1 MQPDQPLRATPSEDA
16 AARRDG
22 PPKVLFLLSHSGNGG
37 AQELWMNLAEAFRSR
52 GCRVQLAALYKPD
65 DEEAMPAIGSLDWLY
80 VSERRTSAARILPLL
95 MRFLRL
101 NDPDLVLTALPAA
114 GVLTPVAAL
123 AAGCKARVIVSHHT
137 PVDTYAPMLNRLDAL
152 TGRLAKVGAIV
163 SVSRAVS
170 DSLERR
176 PAGYRSKTSVIRN
189 SLPPALELRL
199 AELAARRGMRSP
211 GRKLMAIGRLAPQKN
226 YPVLLR
232 AMTRVE
238 DAQLTIVGAGPDE
251 QALNGLAQ
259 DLRVTDRVRFAGQKS
274 RLDALEMLA
283 DCDVFL
289 QPSLFEGHSLA
300 LIEASTL
307 GVPPHRVPRARP
319 SGRRDHERRRG
330 LWRHRR
336 ATGRR
341 GAGHGNP
348 QDARRRRASG
358 RLEPA
363 LGRPGRE
370 HDLRENRRGLRG
382 APRQVDVGLI
392 PQNRCARFEEPTI
405 SSDKGGQFAPSAHL
419 AGY

>member
-1 MQPDQPLRATPSEDA
+1 MRARFTKETRLMQPDQPLRATLSEEA

-52 GCRVQLAALYKPD
+52 GCRVQLAALYKPE
-65 DEEAMPAIGSLDWLY
+65 DEEAMPAIGSLDWIY
-80 VSERRTSAARILPLL
+80 VNERRTSAARMLPLL

-101 NDPDLVLTALPAA
+101 HDPDLVFTALPAA

-123 AAGCKARVIVSHHT
+123 AAGCKARVVVSHHT

-152 TGRLAKVGAIV
+152 TGRLAKVGAVV

-176 PAGYRSKTSVIRN
+176 PAAYRSKTSVIRN
-189 SLPPALELRL
+189 SLPPALEFRL
-199 AELAARRGMRSP
+199 AELAARRGVRSP

-251 QALNGLAQ
+251 QALKGLAQ

-283 DCDVFL
+283 DSDVFL

-300 LIEASTL
+300 LIEASAL
-307 GVPPHRVPRARP
+307 GVPLIVSRVPAQVEGVTT
-319 SGRRDHERRRG
+319 SD
-330 LWRHRR
+330 
-336 ATGRR
+336 
-341 GAGHGNP
+341 GAVCGVVVEP
-348 QDARRRRASG
+348 QDDEALAAEIRRMLDDDGHRAEWTRRSA
-358 RLEPA
+358 A
-363 LGRPGRE
+363 LGASTTFARTVAAYEALVGKLTPVPG
-370 HDLRENRRGLRG
+370 
-382 APRQVDVGLI
+382 
-392 PQNRCARFEEPTI
+392 
-405 SSDKGGQFAPSAHL
+405 
-419 AGY
+419 

>member
-1 MQPDQPLRATPSEDA
+1 MQPDQPLRATPSEEA
-16 AARRDG
+16 TARRDG

-65 DEEAMPAIGSLDWLY
+65 DEEAMPAIGSLDWIY

-101 NDPDLVLTALPAA
+101 HDPDLVFTALPAA

-123 AAGCKARVIVSHHT
+123 AAGCKARVVVSHHT

-152 TGRLAKVGAIV
+152 TGRLAKVGAVV

-170 DSLERR
+170 DSLKRR
-176 PAGYRSKTSVIRN
+176 PAAYRSKTSVIRN
-189 SLPPALELRL
+189 SLPPALEFRL
-199 AELAARRGMRSP
+199 AELAARRGVRSP

-251 QALNGLAQ
+251 QALKGLAQ
-259 DLRVTDRVRFAGQKS
+259 DLGMTDRVRFAGQKS

-283 DCDVFL
+283 DSDVFL

-307 GVPPHRVPRARP
+307 GVPLIVSRVPAQVEGVTT
-319 SGRRDHERRRG
+319 SD
-330 LWRHRR
+330 
-336 ATGRR
+336 
-341 GAGHGNP
+341 GAVCGVVVEP
-348 QDARRRRASG
+348 QDDEALAAEIRMMLDDDGHRAEWTRRSA
-358 RLEPA
+358 A
-363 LGRPGRE
+363 LGASTTFASTVAAYEALVGKLTPAPG
-370 HDLRENRRGLRG
+370 
-382 APRQVDVGLI
+382 
-392 PQNRCARFEEPTI
+392 
-405 SSDKGGQFAPSAHL
+405 
-419 AGY
+419 

>member
-123 AAGCKARVIVSHHT
+123 AAGCKARIIVSHHT

-251 QALNGLAQ
+251 QALKGLAQ

-307 GVPPHRVPRARP
+307 GVPLIVSRVPAQVEGVTT
-319 SGRRDHERRRG
+319 SD
-330 LWRHRR
+330 
-336 ATGRR
+336 
-341 GAGHGNP
+341 GAVCGVIVEP
-348 QDARRRRASG
+348 QDDEALATEIRRMLDDDAHRADWSRRSA
-358 RLEPA
+358 A
-363 LGRPGRE
+363 LGA
-370 HDLRENRRGLRG
+370 N
-382 APRQVDVGLI
+382 
-392 PQNRCARFEEPTI
+392 TT
-405 SSDKGGQFAPSAHL
+405 FAKTVAAYEAL
-419 AGY
+419 LGKLTWG